1 MNKWVLLTLI
11 FLIVLTGIV
20 FSIDTSR
27 DKVVSIT
34 NQALRVVN
42 SREFLNSGVKIENTN
57 PETQKQTVEITTTK
71 VDTTNTSTKLSNQDL
86 MNLKFNELLN
96 KKTEVKSI
104 WDRKKTTKVNINN
117 KKVEQNSTKITTQK
131 NEITQQA
138 QNTKLTTNITQPSVK
153 IEPVKTITKNETKIT
168 TTTTQTQTKP
178 TTVQTTEKIAKLPQQ
193 IVIAK
198 PTQKTQKI
206 DFSSPT
212 FQAEL
217 KAYITK
223 NVKFHQSYVVN
234 FSFLFSKKGD
244 IAEIH
249 IISIPEKD
257 YLDGNDTYV
266 SHIYGDV
273 CKRDNLADNEMYY
286 NNDSSETDLIAI
298 PINSTPDGQ
307 YMKWFYDSLKNL
319 TSSHTIEQISYDE
332 RDNYTAIGG
341 MYYQGNLYLYTN

>member
-11 FLIVLTGIV
+11 FLIILTGIV

-27 DKVVSIT
+27 DKVVSFT

-42 SREFLNSGVKIENTN
+42 SREFLNSDVKIENTN

-71 VDTTNTSTKLSNQDL
+71 VDTTNTQTKLSNQDL
-86 MNLKFNELLN
+86 MDLKFNELLN

-104 WDRKKTTKVNINN
+104 WDRKEPTKVKVNN
-117 KKVEQNSTKITTQK
+117 QKAEQNSTKITTQK
-131 NEITQQA
+131 NEITQQTQKA
-138 QNTKLTTNITQPSVK
+138 ENKTNTTQPSK
-153 IEPVKTITKNETKIT
+153 IESVKTITKTETKAT
-168 TTTTQTQTKP
+168 TTTNQTQAEP
-178 TTVQTTEKIAKLPQQ
+178 TTVQATEKVAKLPQQ
-193 IVIAK
+193 VVITK
-198 PTQKTQKI
+198 PTQKVQKI

-217 KAYITK
+217 KAYITN

-244 IAEIH
+244 VAEIH

-307 YMKWFYDSLKNL
+307 YIKWFYDSLKNL
-319 TSSHTIEQISYDE
+319 SLNHTIDQISYDE

-341 MYYQGNLYLYTN
+341 MYYQGNLYLYTI

>member
-11 FLIVLTGIV
+11 FLIILTGIV

-27 DKVVSIT
+27 DKVVSFT

-42 SREFLNSGVKIENTN
+42 SREFLNSDVKIENTN

-71 VDTTNTSTKLSNQDL
+71 MDTTNTQTKLSNQDL
-86 MNLKFNELLN
+86 MDLKFNELLN

-104 WDRKKTTKVNINN
+104 WDRKEPTKVKVNN
-117 KKVEQNSTKITTQK
+117 QKAEQNSTKITTQK
-131 NEITQQA
+131 NEITQQT
-138 QNTKLTTNITQPSVK
+138 QKVENKTNITQPSVK
-153 IEPVKTITKNETKIT
+153 IEPVKTITKTETKIT
-168 TTTTQTQTKP
+168 TTTTPTQTKP
-178 TTVQTTEKIAKLPQQ
+178 TTTQTIEKVAKLPQQ
-193 IVIAK
+193 VVITK
-198 PTQKTQKI
+198 PTQKVQKI

-217 KAYITK
+217 KAYITN
-223 NVKFHQSYVVN
+223 NVKFHQGYVVN

-249 IISIPEKD
+249 IISIPDKD

-307 YMKWFYDSLKNL
+307 YIKWFYDSLKNL
-319 TSSHTIEQISYDE
+319 SLNHTIEQISYDE

>member
-11 FLIVLTGIV
+11 FLIILTGIV

-27 DKVVSIT
+27 DKVVSFT

-42 SREFLNSGVKIENTN
+42 SREFLNSDVKIENTN

-71 VDTTNTSTKLSNQDL
+71 VDTTNTQTKLSNQDL
-86 MNLKFNELLN
+86 MDLKFNELLN

-104 WDRKKTTKVNINN
+104 WDRKEPTKVKVNN
-117 KKVEQNSTKITTQK
+117 QKAEQNSTKITTQK
-131 NEITQQA
+131 NEITQQTQKA
-138 QNTKLTTNITQPSVK
+138 ENKTNTTQPSK
-153 IEPVKTITKNETKIT
+153 IESVKTITKTETKAT
-168 TTTTQTQTKP
+168 TTPNQTQTKL
-178 TTVQTTEKIAKLPQQ
+178 TTTQATEKVAKLPQQ
-193 IVIAK
+193 VVITK
-198 PTQKTQKI
+198 PTQKIQKI

-217 KAYITK
+217 KAYITN

-249 IISIPEKD
+249 IISIPDKD

-307 YMKWFYDSLKNL
+307 YIKWFYDSLKNL
-319 TSSHTIEQISYDE
+319 SLNHTIEQISYDE